1 MDFDLENKINDA
13 IAQLKPLSTEGLDFN
28 QMDPVVKMMLV
39 ALLNESQKIYDYI
52 DNIDQKIVERY
63 CTDFIPRNKTGAIPA
78 IAMLNPSFRQN
89 KDMDAVRIG
98 AGDGFTYKL
107 RDKKTSLNFI
117 PLFDTLAIP
126 YSKLFVLKYDLL
138 SVDGN
143 AIPVSLEQ
151 RNRLWL
157 GINTKAEL
165 ESLRGLPLL
174 IRGTKGILPEHIY
187 VGQENKEIDF
197 VGMREMENVS
207 MAEPFDAQQSS
218 EQFFSFV
225 ETWKNS
231 MLGMDDAAY
240 IIVTDDTID
249 RDIFKPRSFPKEFQ
263 QWLEDEALDAFEPNT
278 IWLRLDFPDGCSLSD
293 PCEIL
298 PNAFPVTNVDVC
310 SLMLTQSSPIAKLQ
324 KQENSFFLSVLE
336 TSTQLQKQGLG
347 SAFDEIVVRDFDAS
361 CYHNGDL
368 YRDVRNLYNHFFD
381 DYYAFSEYNNIKDG
395 ETLKQL
401 RELVN
406 KIGKGVGTQN
416 AKFKFDSGT
425 YVMKNLKHSQ
435 QSSNVKVSYIT
446 TQGEAGNAPLAG
458 EVMENRKMPALESK
472 IPVIVAASCGADK
485 STVDERY
492 EQLRYYALT
501 NDRLYSKMD
510 IDAFLRKEIMA
521 RFGKDEFKRIFIKI
535 NVEGAGGPSQLQRG
549 LYIDIEFKD
558 TKNYDKA
565 VSISFDKQMRQKI
578 ENNSCIAM
586 PIIVNLRNL
595 EE

>member
-1 MDFDLENKINDA
+1 MDLDLENKINDVL
-13 IAQLKPLSTEGLDFN
+13 AQLKSMSTEDLDFS

-39 ALLNESQKIYDYI
+39 ALLNESQKINDYI

-78 IAMLNPSFRQN
+78 IAMLNPLFKQN
-89 KDMDAVRIG
+89 KDLEAIHIG
-98 AGDGFTYKL
+98 TGNGLTYKAH
-107 RDKKTSLNFI
+107 DKKTALNYI

-126 YSKLFVLKYDLL
+126 YSKLFVLKYDQLT
-138 SVDGN
+138 VDGN
-143 AIPVSLEQ
+143 AISVSLEQ

-197 VGMREMENVS
+197 VSMHELENAE

-225 ETWKNS
+225 ETWKDS
-231 MLGMDDAAY
+231 LLGMDDAAY
-240 IIVTDDTID
+240 IIVTDNTTD
-249 RDIFKPRSFPKEFQ
+249 RDIFKSRSFPKEFQ
-263 QWLEDEALDAFEPNT
+263 QWLEDEALDTFEPNT
-278 IWLRLDFPDGCSLSD
+278 LWLRLDFPEGCSLND

-298 PNAFPVTNVDVC
+298 PNVFPVANVDVC

-324 KQENSFFLSVLE
+324 KQEGSFFLSVLE
-336 TSTQLQKQGLG
+336 TSTQSQKQGFG
-347 SAFDEIVVRDFDAS
+347 ASFDEITIRDFDAS

-368 YRDVRNLYNHFFD
+368 YRDARNLYNHFFD

-406 KIGKGVGTQN
+406 KIGKSVGTQN

-435 QSSNVKVSYIT
+435 PSSSVKVSYIT
-446 TQGEAGNAPLAG
+446 TQGELGNSPMEG
-458 EVMENRKMPALESK
+458 EMMENRKMPALESK
-472 IPVIVAASCGADK
+472 IPVVVAATCGTDK
-485 STVDERY
+485 STADERY

-535 NVEGAGGPSQLQRG
+535 SVEGAGGPSQLQRG

-565 VSISFDKQMRQKI
+565 VSISFEKQMRQKI
-578 ENNSCIAM
+578 ENKSCIAM
-586 PIIVNLRNL
+586 PIFINLRNL